1 MGFDEWFDSTEYQN
15 RGQCQAAWEA
25 STKYRTGQIV
35 DLALHN
41 SQLAEQLDE
50 ALAVLRYWR
59 DEVDTPESAQLFEIM
74 VKGVLG
80 NENHV

>member
-1 MGFDEWFDSTEYQN
+1 MGFDEWFDSTTYHDKH

-35 DLALHN
+35 ELALHN

-50 ALAVLRYWR
+50 MKAVLRFWR
-59 DEVDTPESAQLFEIM
+59 DEVDSPEEAQLFEIM
-74 VKGVLG
+74 VKGVLKDD
-80 NENHV
+80 

>member
-1 MGFDEWFDSTEYQN
+1 MGFEEWFDSTTYQN
-15 RGQCQAAWEA
+15 RCECQAAWEA

-41 SQLAEQLDE
+41 SELAEQLDE
-50 ALAVLRYWR
+50 MKAVLKFWR

-74 VKGVLG
+74 VKGVLKDD
-80 NENHV
+80 